1 LLQSAFFYFWEGSV
15 LLRNRTLLAVSFA
28 VCATY
33 TGIGMVAPVRVLYA
47 ESHGASLFIIGAM
60 ASSYLISNFLFQY
73 PSGWLADR
81 WGRKPMMILSLFLQA
96 AISAAYLL
104 IADPIFFV
112 LARFVEGAVAAAF
125 LPSSRAIITDA
136 IPAEKR
142 GEAFGIY
149 SSFFNAGFLLGPA
162 LGGIIASTGYASAFI
177 GAVIFRLVAIVIV
190 VTMIHVPAKSMKTIQ
205 EKAARVPLKELFAF
219 PLLAAYIM
227 EFVNYLFIGFDISL
241 TPLWMHNNLGAPVAM
256 IGIAYMAWSV
266 TCIVAAPFGGH
277 LADRRRRSTLIL
289 IFGLVQVPFYFYY
302 GMANAIIIVVIVFA
316 LHGIAYSFMQPS
328 IDAHVASASKPGTR
342 ARIQGMYSGF
352 GMFGGF
358 VGATGSSLLYAVNFR
373 LPLLTIAV
381 VFGIGIVI
389 GGIMVRISEA
399 RGMTSWSSE
408 KQPVRTDELDT
419 VAAAVE

>member
-1 LLQSAFFYFWEGSV
+1 M
-15 LLRNRTLLAVSFA
+15 LRNRTLLAVSFA

-96 AISAAYLL
+96 IISATYLL
-104 IADPIFFV
+104 IADPILFV
-112 LARFVEGAVAAAF
+112 LVRFIEGAVAAAF

-149 SSFFNAGFLLGPA
+149 SAFFNAGFLLGPA

-190 VTMIHVPAKSMKTIQ
+190 VTMIRVPGKSRQ
-205 EKAARVPLKELFAF
+205 SRLEKAPRVPLSTLFAP
-219 PLLAAYIM
+219 PLLAAYM
-227 EFVNYLFIGFDISL
+227 LEFVNFLFVGFDISL
-241 TPLWMHNNLGAPVAM
+241 TPLWMHDHLGASVAM

-266 TCIVAAPFGGH
+266 SGIVAAPFGGR
-277 LADRRRRSTLIL
+277 LADRKRRSTMIL
-289 IFGLVQVPFYFYY
+289 IFGLIQVPFYVYY
-302 GMANAIIIVVIVFA
+302 GMANTAIIVVVVFGV
-316 LHGIAYSFMQPS
+316 HGLAYSLMQPA
-328 IDAHVASASKPGTR
+328 IDAHLAGASKPDAR
-342 ARIQGMYSGF
+342 ARIQGMYSAF

-358 VGATGSSLLYAVNFR
+358 VGATASSLLYAVNYR
-373 LPLLTIAV
+373 LPLFSIAV
-381 VFGIGIVI
+381 IFGIGILVGGTVI
-389 GGIMVRISEA
+389 RVSEA
-399 RGMTSWSSE
+399 RGLTTWGNTKPE
-408 KQPVRTDELDT
+408 TRTDKPEIIVT
-419 VAAAVE
+419 AIE